1 MGVKK
6 SYQQDYLETENK
18 LQLNRLNFAAK
29 HFSETFSTVKKLKTT
44 VYEDYKNDIQD
55 LRAQ

>member
-29 HFSETFSTVKKLKTT
+29 NFSETFSTVKKLKTT